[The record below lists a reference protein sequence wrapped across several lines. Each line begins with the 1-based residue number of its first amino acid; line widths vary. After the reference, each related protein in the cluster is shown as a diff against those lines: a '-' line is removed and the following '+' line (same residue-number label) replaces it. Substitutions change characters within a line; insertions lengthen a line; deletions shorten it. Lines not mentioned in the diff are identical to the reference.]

1 MAALS
6 ILLRIHYQE
15 EVLEKRTF
23 VSGLL
28 VTASYGFTVERKCY
42 TNHGLLGFT
51 VVKSVER

>member
-6 ILLRIHYQE
+6 ILLRIHYQK
-15 EVLEKRTF
+15 EVLEKCTF

-28 VTASYGFTVERKCY
+28 VTASYGFTVEHESY
-42 TNHGLLGFT
+42 TSHGLLSFT